1 MRILRFGL
9 VLIVL
14 SSLFVGCSGRV
25 KQDPMLMLS
34 SAEALAE
41 GKALLE
47 KEKYKRARDF
57 FIHAFE
63 AEPNSVTG
71 REALLL
77 AADTYYAQG
86 GSSNLILAEAKYRDF
101 QNRFPTSNRADY
113 VQMQI
118 GNSLAG
124 RSERSDRDQST
135 TREAAGAFQELI
147 RLYPTSEYVEEAE
160 VSYAVVLGKMADHE
174 WEVGKF
180 YIRFGLPRAA
190 AARFEYLLE
199 TFPEYPE
206 KDQVLYHLGLSY
218 ARLLNV
224 DRAGEVFAQLLEEY
238 PDSTWTARYHKETK
252 TQ

>member
-9 VLIVL
+9 ALIAV
-14 SSLFVGCSGRV
+14 SSLCVGCSGRA

-41 GKALLE
+41 GKVLLE
-47 KEKYKRARDF
+47 KEKYKSARDF
-57 FIHAFE
+57 FTHAFE

-77 AADTYYAQG
+77 VADTYYAQG

-101 QNRFPTSNRADY
+101 QNRFPTSGRADY
-113 VQMQI
+113 VQLQI

-147 RLYPTSEYVEEAE
+147 RLYPTSEHVEEAE
-160 VSYAVVLGKMADHE
+160 ERYAVVLGKMAEHE
-174 WEVGKF
+174 WGVGKF
-180 YIRFGLPRAA
+180 YVRFGLPRAA
-190 AARFEYLLE
+190 AAR
-199 TFPEYPE
+199 
-206 KDQVLYHLGLSY
+206 
-218 ARLLNV
+218 A
-224 DRAGEVFAQLLEEY
+224 RAGRSA
-238 PDSTWTARYHKETK
+238 DTAAYGPTTGSHPRGLRSASQAPATA
-252 TQ
+252 